1 MKNQWARAQR
11 ERKWFEE
18 AKDMDTPSG
27 PSPEQLVAG
36 KEDTLELSRALM
48 LLEEGYRVPFML
60 KHVDGLSYREI
71 SKVLDIAE
79 SAARVRVYRAR
90 NFLRNVLREN
100 MA

>member
-1 MKNQWARAQR
+1 
-11 ERKWFEE
+11 
-18 AKDMDTPSG
+18 MDTPSG

-79 SAARVRVYRAR
+79 SAASTNAKTTPVPIQRSKK
-90 NFLRNVLREN
+90 LS
-100 MA
+100 